1 MFDRLSDLLT
11 SLLLLMEE
19 ETQYIRSCTFDAT
32 LPELAAT
39 KIRLIGQLEHVTAV
53 IARDEQNWSATLTEQ
68 DRAHLTDMLRTFE
81 TTAADNRAALKRQ
94 IDLSVELI
102 GAIAAEARRQ
112 AGRSSSTYGAAGT
125 LSVYDPTMPI
135 AINSRY

>member
-1 MFDRLSDLLT
+1 MFERLSDVLT

-19 ETQYIRSCTFDAT
+19 ETQYIRSFTFDPT

-39 KIRLIGQLEHVTAV
+39 KIRLIGQLEHIAAT
-53 IARDEQNWSATLTEQ
+53 IARDERDWSAALSDE
-68 DRAHLTDMLRTFE
+68 DRVHLTDILRTFE

-102 GAIAAEARRQ
+102 GAIATEAKRQ
-112 AGRSSSTYGAAGT
+112 AGRASSTYGAAGT

-135 AINSRY
+135 AVNSRY